1 MQAPNKEIPNMG
13 TTEQEIP
20 GEVLDYLSAQNTL
33 TLATASPSG
42 TPHAATFLY
51 VNEGPSL
58 YFWSK
63 ASTESS
69 RHIEQNPLVAFTI
82 DEYTDDLT
90 QTRGVQG
97 IGECSP
103 LLSGEQIAKVADLF
117 GQKFPS
123 LSPGATMS
131 ISFYRITPTE
141 LQFIDNR
148 RSRSLS
154 SPGVFGADFHRE
166 RSYSVFGGLPTQTAK
181 TISAALQVVDADPD
195 TVVARQGGPADKFF
209 IVVDGELEVTREEMG
224 STETVATLGPGD
236 LFGEMAILFDKPRGT
251 SAKATKPT
259 RLLVLDSATFR
270 SVVAQSLG
278 TTPDFDQIIRDR
290 IGAAPST
297 A

>member
-1 MQAPNKEIPNMG
+1 MN
-13 TTEQEIP
+13 TTEQELP
-20 GEVLDYLSAQNTL
+20 GPVLEYLSAQNTL
-33 TLATASPSG
+33 TLATASPTG

-58 YFWSK
+58 YFWSRT
-63 ASTESS
+63 STVSS

-82 DEYTDDLT
+82 DEYTTDLN

-97 IGECSP
+97 TGECSV
-103 LLSGEQIAKVADLF
+103 LLSGERIAQVADLF

-123 LSPGATMS
+123 LAPGATMS

-141 LQFIDNR
+141 IQFIDNR
-148 RSRSLS
+148 RGS
-154 SPGVFGADFHRE
+154 SAAPDGVFGAEFHRE

-181 TISAALQVVDADPD
+181 TISAALQLVDAEPD

-209 IVVDGELEVTREEMG
+209 IVVEGELEVTREEAG
-224 STETVATLGPGD
+224 ATETVATIGPGD

-251 SAKATKPT
+251 SARTTKPT
-259 RLLVLDSATFR
+259 KLVVLDGATYR

-278 TTPDFDQIIRDR
+278 TTPDFDEIIRSR
-290 IGAAPST
+290 IAAQGT

>member
-1 MQAPNKEIPNMG
+1 MS
-13 TTEQEIP
+13 TTEQELP
-20 GEVLDYLSAQNTL
+20 GPVLEYLSAQNTL
-33 TLATASPSG
+33 TLATASPTG

-82 DEYTDDLT
+82 DDYTDDLT

-97 IGECSP
+97 IGECSV
-103 LLSGEQIAKVADLF
+103 LLSGEQIARVAALF
-117 GQKFPS
+117 GEKFPS

-141 LQFIDNR
+141 IQFIDNR

-181 TISAALQVVDADPD
+181 TISASLQLVDAEPD

-209 IVVDGELEVTREEMG
+209 IVVDGELEVTREDAG
-224 STETVATLGPGD
+224 STETVSTLGPGD

-251 SAKATKPT
+251 SARATKPT
-259 RLLVLDSATFR
+259 KLLVLDGATFR

-290 IGAAPST
+290 IGAAS
-297 A
+297 

>member
-1 MQAPNKEIPNMG
+1 MS
-13 TTEQEIP
+13 TTEQELP
-20 GEVLDYLSAQNTL
+20 GPVLEYLSAQNTL
-33 TLATASPSG
+33 TLATASPTG

-63 ASTESS
+63 AATESA
-69 RHIEQNPLVAFTI
+69 RHIEQNPAVAFTI
-82 DEYTDDLT
+82 DEYTDDLS

-97 IGECSP
+97 VGECSP
-103 LLSGEQIAKVADLF
+103 LLSGEQIARVADLF

-141 LQFIDNR
+141 IQFIDNR
-148 RSRSLS
+148 RNRSLS

-181 TISAALQVVDADPD
+181 TISASLQVIDADPD
-195 TVVARQGGPADKFF
+195 QVVARQGGPADKFF
-209 IVVDGELEVTREEMG
+209 IVVDGELEVTREDG
-224 STETVATLGPGD
+224 GATETISTLGPGD

-251 SAKATKPT
+251 SARATRPT
-259 RLLVLDSATFR
+259 KLLVLDGATFR

-278 TTPDFDQIIRDR
+278 TTPDFDQIIRER
-290 IGAAPST
+290 IGAT

>member
-1 MQAPNKEIPNMG
+1 MS
-13 TTEQEIP
+13 TTEQELP
-20 GEVLDYLSAQNTL
+20 GPVLEYLSAQNTL
-33 TLATASPSG
+33 TLATASPTG

-63 ASTESS
+63 SSAESA

-82 DEYTDDLT
+82 GEYTDDLS

-97 IGECSP
+97 IGECSV
-103 LLSGEQIAKVADLF
+103 LLSGEQIARVADLF

-131 ISFYRITPTE
+131 LSFYRITPTE
-141 LQFIDNR
+141 IQFIDNR

-181 TISAALQVVDADPD
+181 TISASLQVLDAEPD

-209 IVVDGELEVTREEMG
+209 IVVEGELEVTREEAG
-224 STETVATLGPGD
+224 STETVSTLGPGD

-251 SAKATKPT
+251 SARATKPSK
-259 RLLVLDSATFR
+259 LLVLDGATFR

-290 IGAAPST
+290 IGAAPGT

>member
-1 MQAPNKEIPNMG
+1 MN
-13 TTEQEIP
+13 TTEQELP
-20 GEVLDYLSAQNTL
+20 GPVLEYLSAQNTL
-33 TLATASPSG
+33 TLATSSPTG

-69 RHIEQNPLVAFTI
+69 RHIEQNPLVAFTV

-97 IGECSP
+97 IGECSV
-103 LLSGEQIAKVADLF
+103 LLSGEQIARVAALF
-117 GQKFPS
+117 GEKFPS

-131 ISFYRITPTE
+131 ISFYKITPTE
-141 LQFIDNR
+141 IQFIDNR

-154 SPGVFGADFHRE
+154 SPGVFGAEFHRE

-181 TISAALQVVDADPD
+181 TISASLQVVDAVPD

-209 IVVDGELEVTREEMG
+209 IVVDGELEVTREEGG
-224 STETVATLGPGD
+224 STEVVANLGPGD

-251 SAKATKPT
+251 SARATKPT
-259 RLLVLDSATFR
+259 KLLVLDGDTFR

>member
-1 MQAPNKEIPNMG
+1 MN
-13 TTEQEIP
+13 TTEQELP
-20 GEVLDYLSAQNTL
+20 GPVLEYLSAQNTL
-33 TLATASPSG
+33 TLATASPTG

-69 RHIEQNPLVAFTI
+69 RHIDQNPLVAFTV
-82 DEYTDDLT
+82 DEYADDLS

-97 IGECSP
+97 VGECSV
-103 LLSGEQIAKVADLF
+103 LLSGEQIARVAALF
-117 GQKFPS
+117 GDKFPS

-141 LQFIDNR
+141 IQFIDNR

-154 SPGVFGADFHRE
+154 SPGVFGAEFHRE

-181 TISAALQVVDADPD
+181 SISASLQVVDAVPD

-209 IVVDGELEVTREEMG
+209 IVVDGELEVTREEGG
-224 STETVATLGPGD
+224 STEVVASVGPGD

-251 SAKATKPT
+251 SARATKPT
-259 RLLVLDSATFR
+259 KLLVLDGDTFR
-270 SVVAQSLG
+270 SVVAQALG
-278 TTPDFDQIIRDR
+278 TSPDFDQIIRDR

>member
-1 MQAPNKEIPNMG
+1 MG

-141 LQFIDNR
+141 IQFIDNR

-181 TISAALQVVDADPD
+181 TISAALQVVDAEPD

-259 RLLVLDSATFR
+259 KLLVLDSATFR

>member
-1 MQAPNKEIPNMG
+1 MG
-13 TTEQEIP
+13 TTEQELP
-20 GEVLDYLSAQNTL
+20 GEVLEYLSAQNTL

-69 RHIEQNPLVAFTI
+69 RHIEQNPMVAFTV

-103 LLSGEQIAKVADLF
+103 LLSGEQIARVADLF

-141 LQFIDNR
+141 VQFIDNR

-166 RSYSVFGGLPTQTAK
+166 RSYSVLGGLPTQTAK
-181 TISAALQVVDADPD
+181 TISAALQVVDAEPD

-259 RLLVLDSATFR
+259 KLLVLDSATFR

-290 IGAAPST
+290 IGAAAST

>member
-1 MQAPNKEIPNMG
+1 MS
-13 TTEQEIP
+13 TTEQELP
-20 GEVLDYLSAQNTL
+20 GPVLEYLSAQNTL
-33 TLATASPSG
+33 TLATSSPSG

-63 ASTESS
+63 SSTESA
-69 RHIEQNPLVAFTI
+69 RHIEQNPLVAFTV
-82 DEYTDDLT
+82 DEYTDDLS

-97 IGECSP
+97 VGECSP
-103 LLSGEQIAKVADLF
+103 LLAGEHIARVADLF

-131 ISFYRITPTE
+131 ISFFRITPTE
-141 LQFIDNR
+141 IQFIDNR

-181 TISAALQVVDADPD
+181 TISASLQVVDAEPD

-209 IVVDGELEVTREEMG
+209 IVVDGELEVTREELG
-224 STETVATLGPGD
+224 SSETVATLGPGD

-251 SAKATKPT
+251 SARATKPT
-259 RLLVLDSATFR
+259 KLLVLDSATFR

-290 IGAAPST
+290 IGAASST

>member
-1 MQAPNKEIPNMG
+1 MS
-13 TTEQEIP
+13 TTEQELP
-20 GEVLDYLSAQNTL
+20 GPVLEYLSAQNTL
-33 TLATASPSG
+33 TLATASPTG

-51 VNEGPSL
+51 VNDGPSL

-63 ASTESS
+63 SSAESS
-69 RHIEQNPLVAFTI
+69 RHIDQNPLVAFTI
-82 DEYTDDLT
+82 DEYTDDLS

-103 LLSGEQIAKVADLF
+103 LLSGEQIARVADLF

-141 LQFIDNR
+141 IQFIDNR

-154 SPGVFGADFHRE
+154 SPGVFGAEFHRE
-166 RSYSVFGGLPTQTAK
+166 RSYSVFGGLPRQTAK
-181 TISAALQVVDADPD
+181 TISASLQMVDAVPD

-209 IVVDGELEVTREEMG
+209 IVVDGELEVTHEEAG

-251 SAKATKPT
+251 SARATKPT
-259 RLLVLDSATFR
+259 KLLVLDGATFR

>member
-1 MQAPNKEIPNMG
+1 MG
-13 TTEQEIP
+13 TTEQELP

-51 VNEGPSL
+51 VNDGPSL

-82 DEYTDDLT
+82 DEYTDDLSL
-90 QTRGVQG
+90 TRGVQG

-103 LLSGEQIAKVADLF
+103 LLSGEHIARVADLF

-141 LQFIDNR
+141 VQVIDNR

-181 TISAALQVVDADPD
+181 TISAALQVVEADPD

-209 IVVDGELEVTREEMG
+209 IVVDGELEVTREELG

-251 SAKATKPT
+251 SARATKPT
-259 RLLVLDSATFR
+259 KLLVLDSATFR

-290 IGAAPST
+290 IGAASST

>member
-1 MQAPNKEIPNMG
+1 MN
-13 TTEQEIP
+13 TTEQELP
-20 GEVLDYLSAQNTL
+20 GPVLEYLSAQNTL
-33 TLATASPSG
+33 TLATSSPTG

-69 RHIEQNPLVAFTI
+69 RHIEQNPLVAFTV

-97 IGECSP
+97 IGECSV
-103 LLSGEQIAKVADLF
+103 LLSGEQIARVAALF
-117 GQKFPS
+117 GEKFPS

-131 ISFYRITPTE
+131 ISFYKITPTE
-141 LQFIDNR
+141 IQFIDNR

-154 SPGVFGADFHRE
+154 SPGVFGAEFHRE

-181 TISAALQVVDADPD
+181 TISASLQLVEAVPD

-209 IVVDGELEVTREEMG
+209 IVVDGELEVTREEGG
-224 STETVATLGPGD
+224 STEVVANLGPGD

-251 SAKATKPT
+251 SARATKPT
-259 RLLVLDSATFR
+259 KLLVLDGDTFR

>member
-1 MQAPNKEIPNMG
+1 MS
-13 TTEQEIP
+13 TTEQELP
-20 GEVLDYLSAQNTL
+20 GEVLEYLSAQNTL
-33 TLATASPSG
+33 TLATASPTG

-63 ASTESS
+63 SSAESS
-69 RHIEQNPLVAFTI
+69 RHIDQNPLVAFTV
-82 DEYTDDLT
+82 DEYTDDLS

-97 IGECSP
+97 VGECSP
-103 LLSGEQIAKVADLF
+103 LLSGEHIARVADLF

-141 LQFIDNR
+141 IQFIDNR

-154 SPGVFGADFHRE
+154 SPGVFGAEFHRE

-181 TISAALQVVDADPD
+181 TISAALQVVEADPD

-209 IVVDGELEVTREEMG
+209 IVVDGELEITREEAG
-224 STETVATLGPGD
+224 STETVSTLGPGD

-251 SAKATKPT
+251 SARATKPT
-259 RLLVLDSATFR
+259 KLLVLDSATFR

-290 IGAAPST
+290 IGAASST

>member
-1 MQAPNKEIPNMG
+1 MS
-13 TTEQEIP
+13 TTEQELP
-20 GEVLDYLSAQNTL
+20 GPVLEYLSAQNTL
-33 TLATASPSG
+33 TLATASPTG

-63 ASTESS
+63 SSTESS
-69 RHIEQNPLVAFTI
+69 RHIDQNPLVAFTI
-82 DEYTDDLT
+82 DEYTDDLS

-97 IGECSP
+97 IGECSV
-103 LLSGEQIAKVADLF
+103 LLSGEQIARVAALF
-117 GQKFPS
+117 GEKFPS

-131 ISFYRITPTE
+131 ISFYKITPTE
-141 LQFIDNR
+141 IQFIDNR

-154 SPGVFGADFHRE
+154 SPGVFGAEFHRE

-181 TISAALQVVDADPD
+181 TISATLQLVDAVPD

-209 IVVDGELEVTREEMG
+209 IVVDGELEVTREEGG

-251 SAKATKPT
+251 SARATKPT
-259 RLLVLDSATFR
+259 KLLVLDGTTFR

-290 IGAAPST
+290 IGAA
-297 A
+297 

>member
-1 MQAPNKEIPNMG
+1 MG
-13 TTEQEIP
+13 TTEQELP

-103 LLSGEQIAKVADLF
+103 LLSGEQIARVADLF

-141 LQFIDNR
+141 VQFIDNR

-166 RSYSVFGGLPTQTAK
+166 RSYSVLGGLPTQTAK

-209 IVVDGELEVTREEMG
+209 IVVEGELEVTREEMG

-251 SAKATKPT
+251 SARATKPT
-259 RLLVLDSATFR
+259 KLLVLDSTTFR

>member
-1 MQAPNKEIPNMG
+1 MS
-13 TTEQEIP
+13 TTEQELP
-20 GEVLDYLSAQNTL
+20 GPVLEYLSAQNTL
-33 TLATASPSG
+33 TLATASPTG

-69 RHIEQNPLVAFTI
+69 RHIDQNPLVAFTI
-82 DEYTDDLT
+82 DEYTDDLS

-97 IGECSP
+97 IGECSV
-103 LLSGEQIAKVADLF
+103 LLSGEQIARVAALF
-117 GQKFPS
+117 GEKFPS

-131 ISFYRITPTE
+131 ISFYKITPTE
-141 LQFIDNR
+141 IQFIDNR

-181 TISAALQVVDADPD
+181 TISASLQVVDAVPD

-209 IVVDGELEVTREEMG
+209 IVVDGELEVTREEGG

-251 SAKATKPT
+251 SARATKPT
-259 RLLVLDSATFR
+259 KLLVLDGTTFR

-290 IGAAPST
+290 IGAA
-297 A
+297 

>member
-1 MQAPNKEIPNMG
+1 MG

-20 GEVLDYLSAQNTL
+20 GEVLDYVSAQNTL

-69 RHIEQNPLVAFTI
+69 RHIEKNPLVAFTI
-82 DEYTDDLT
+82 DEYTNDLT

-97 IGECSP
+97 VGECSP
-103 LLSGEQIAKVADLF
+103 LLSGEQIARVADLF

-141 LQFIDNR
+141 VQFIDNR

-166 RSYSVFGGLPTQTAK
+166 RSYSVLSGLPTQTAK

-259 RLLVLDSATFR
+259 KLLVLDSATFR

-290 IGAAPST
+290 IGAAAST

>member
-1 MQAPNKEIPNMG
+1 MS
-13 TTEQEIP
+13 TTQQELP
-20 GEVLDYLSAQNTL
+20 GPVLEYLSAQNTL
-33 TLATASPSG
+33 TLATASPTG

-63 ASTESS
+63 ASAESS

-82 DEYTDDLT
+82 DEYTDDLS

-97 IGECSP
+97 IGECSV
-103 LLSGEQIAKVADLF
+103 LLSGEQIARVADLF

-141 LQFIDNR
+141 IQFIDNR
-148 RSRSLS
+148 QSRSLS
-154 SPGVFGADFHRE
+154 SPGVFGAEFHRE
-166 RSYSVFGGLPTQTAK
+166 RSYSVFSGLPTQTAK
-181 TISAALQVVDADPD
+181 VISASLQVLDADPD

-209 IVVDGELEVTREEMG
+209 IVVDGELEVSREEAG

-251 SAKATKPT
+251 SARATKPT
-259 RLLVLDSATFR
+259 KLLVLDSATFR

-290 IGAAPST
+290 IGATPST

>member
-1 MQAPNKEIPNMG
+1 MG

-20 GEVLDYLSAQNTL
+20 GEVLDYVSAQNTL

-69 RHIEQNPLVAFTI
+69 RHIEKNPLVAFTI
-82 DEYTDDLT
+82 DEYTNDLT

-97 IGECSP
+97 VGECSP
-103 LLSGEQIAKVADLF
+103 LLSGEQIARVADLF

-141 LQFIDNR
+141 VQFIDNR

-166 RSYSVFGGLPTQTAK
+166 RSYSVLSGLPTQTAK

-259 RLLVLDSATFR
+259 KLLVLDSATFR

-290 IGAAPST
+290 IGAARST

>member
-1 MQAPNKEIPNMG
+1 MG
-13 TTEQEIP
+13 STEQEIP
-20 GEVLDYLSAQNTL
+20 GEVLDYLSGQNTL

-69 RHIEQNPLVAFTI
+69 RHIEQNPLVAFTV

-97 IGECSP
+97 VGECSP

-141 LQFIDNR
+141 IQFIDNR

-166 RSYSVFGGLPTQTAK
+166 RSYSVLGGLPTQTAK
-181 TISAALQVVDADPD
+181 TISAALQVVDADPG

-209 IVVDGELEVTREEMG
+209 IVVDGELEVTREETG

-251 SAKATKPT
+251 SARATKPT
-259 RLLVLDSATFR
+259 KLLVLDSATFR

>member
-1 MQAPNKEIPNMG
+1 MG
-13 TTEQEIP
+13 TTAQEIP
-20 GEVLDYLSAQNTL
+20 GDVLDYLSAQNTL

-69 RHIEQNPLVAFTI
+69 RHIEKNPLVAFTI
-82 DEYTDDLT
+82 DEYTNDLS

-97 IGECSP
+97 VGECSP
-103 LLSGEQIAKVADLF
+103 LLSGEQIARVADLF

-141 LQFIDNR
+141 VQFIDNR
-148 RSRSLS
+148 RNRSLS

-166 RSYSVFGGLPTQTAK
+166 RSYSVLSGLPTQTAK
-181 TISAALQVVDADPD
+181 TISAALQVVDADAD

-259 RLLVLDSATFR
+259 KLLVLDSATFR

-290 IGAAPST
+290 IGAASST
-297 A
+297 P

>member
-1 MQAPNKEIPNMG
+1 MS
-13 TTEQEIP
+13 TTEQELP
-20 GEVLDYLSAQNTL
+20 GPVLEYLSAQNTL
-33 TLATASPSG
+33 TLATASPTG

-82 DEYTDDLT
+82 DEYTDDLS

-97 IGECSP
+97 VGECSV
-103 LLSGEQIAKVADLF
+103 LLSGEQIARVAALF
-117 GQKFPS
+117 GEKFPS

-131 ISFYRITPTE
+131 ISFYKITPTE
-141 LQFIDNR
+141 IQFIDNR

-181 TISAALQVVDADPD
+181 TISASLQVVDAVPD
-195 TVVARQGGPADKFF
+195 TVVARQGGPADKLF
-209 IVVDGELEVTREEMG
+209 IVVDGELEVTREEGG

-251 SAKATKPT
+251 SARATKPT
-259 RLLVLDSATFR
+259 KLLVLDGTTFR

-290 IGAAPST
+290 IGAA
-297 A
+297 

>member
-1 MQAPNKEIPNMG
+1 MS
-13 TTEQEIP
+13 TVEQELP
-20 GEVLDYLSAQNTL
+20 GPVLEYLSTQNTL
-33 TLATASPSG
+33 TLATASPTG

-51 VNEGPSL
+51 VNDGPSL

-63 ASTESS
+63 SSAESS

-82 DEYTDDLT
+82 DEYTTDLT

-97 IGECSP
+97 IGECSV
-103 LLSGEQIAKVADLF
+103 LLSGEQIARVADLF

-141 LQFIDNR
+141 IQFIDNR
-148 RSRSLS
+148 QNRSLS
-154 SPGVFGADFHRE
+154 SPGVFGAEFHRE

-181 TISAALQVVDADPD
+181 TISASLQLVDAEPEA
-195 TVVARQGGPADKFF
+195 VVARQGGPADKFF
-209 IVVDGELEVTREEMG
+209 IVVDGELEVTREEAG

-251 SAKATKPT
+251 SARATKPT
-259 RLLVLDSATFR
+259 RLLVLDSATYR

-290 IGAAPST
+290 IGATPGT

>member
-1 MQAPNKEIPNMG
+1 MG
-13 TTEQEIP
+13 STEQEIP
-20 GEVLDYLSAQNTL
+20 GEVLDYVSAQNTL

-69 RHIEQNPLVAFTI
+69 RHIEKNPLVAFTI

-97 IGECSP
+97 VGECSP
-103 LLSGEQIAKVADLF
+103 LLSGEQIARVADLF

-141 LQFIDNR
+141 IQFIDNR

-181 TISAALQVVDADPD
+181 TISAALQIVDADPD

-259 RLLVLDSATFR
+259 KLLVLDSATFR

-290 IGAAPST
+290 IGAAQST

>member
-1 MQAPNKEIPNMG
+1 MS
-13 TTEQEIP
+13 TTEQELP
-20 GEVLDYLSAQNTL
+20 APVLEYLSGQNTL
-33 TLATASPSG
+33 TLATASPTG

-63 ASTESS
+63 ASAESS

-82 DEYTDDLT
+82 DEYTSDLT

-97 IGECSP
+97 IGECSV
-103 LLSGEQIAKVADLF
+103 LLSGEQIARVADLF

-123 LSPGATMS
+123 LAPGATMS

-141 LQFIDNR
+141 IQFIDNR
-148 RSRSLS
+148 QNRSLS
-154 SPGVFGADFHRE
+154 SPGVFGAEFHRE
-166 RSYSVFGGLPTQTAK
+166 RSYSVFSGLPTQTAK
-181 TISAALQVVDADPD
+181 TISASLQVLDVDPD

-209 IVVDGELEVTREEMG
+209 IVVDGELEVTREEAG
-224 STETVATLGPGD
+224 STETVSTLGPGD

-251 SAKATKPT
+251 SARATKPT
-259 RLLVLDSATFR
+259 KLLVLDGATFR

-290 IGAAPST
+290 IGAASST

>member
-1 MQAPNKEIPNMG
+1 M
-13 TTEQEIP
+13 TTAEQELP
-20 GEVLDYLSAQNTL
+20 GPVLEYLSAQNTL
-33 TLATASPSG
+33 TLATASPTG

-63 ASTESS
+63 SSAESS

-82 DEYTDDLT
+82 DEYTDDLS

-97 IGECSP
+97 IGECSV
-103 LLSGEQIAKVADLF
+103 LLSGEQIARVADLF

-141 LQFIDNR
+141 IQFIDNR

-154 SPGVFGADFHRE
+154 SPGVFGAEFHRE

-181 TISAALQVVDADPD
+181 TISASLQLVDAVPD

-209 IVVDGELEVTREEMG
+209 IVVEGELEVTREEG
-224 STETVATLGPGD
+224 GNTEVVANLGPGD

-251 SAKATKPT
+251 SARATKPT
-259 RLLVLDSATFR
+259 KLLVLDGDTFR

>member
-1 MQAPNKEIPNMG
+1 MG
-13 TTEQEIP
+13 TTEQELP

-103 LLSGEQIAKVADLF
+103 LLSGEQIARVADLF

-141 LQFIDNR
+141 VQFIDNR

-166 RSYSVFGGLPTQTAK
+166 RSYSVLGGLPTQTAK
-181 TISAALQVVDADPD
+181 TISAALQVVEADPD

-259 RLLVLDSATFR
+259 KLLVLDSATFR

-290 IGAAPST
+290 IGAAAST

>member
-1 MQAPNKEIPNMG
+1 MS
-13 TTEQEIP
+13 TTAQEIP
-20 GEVLDYLSAQNTL
+20 APVLEYLGSQNTL
-33 TLATASPSG
+33 TLATASPTG

-51 VNEGPSL
+51 VNDGPSL

-63 ASTESS
+63 AATVSS

-82 DEYTDDLT
+82 DEYTSDLT

-97 IGECSP
+97 IGECSV
-103 LLSGEQIAKVADLF
+103 LLSGEQIARVADLF

-141 LQFIDNR
+141 IQFIDNR
-148 RSRSLS
+148 QNRSLS

-181 TISAALQVVDADPD
+181 TISAALQMMDADAG

-209 IVVDGELEVTREEMG
+209 IVVDGELEVTREDAG
-224 STETVATLGPGD
+224 TTETVSTLGPGD

-251 SAKATKPT
+251 SATATKPT
-259 RLLVLDSATFR
+259 KLLVIDSDTFR
-270 SVVAQSLG
+270 SVVSQSLG
-278 TTPDFDQIIRDR
+278 TTPDFDQIIRER
-290 IGAAPST
+290 IGALPSS
-297 A
+297 

>member
-1 MQAPNKEIPNMG
+1 MS
-13 TTEQEIP
+13 TTEQELP
-20 GEVLDYLSAQNTL
+20 GPVLEYLSAQNTL
-33 TLATASPSG
+33 TLATASPTG

-63 ASTESS
+63 TATASS

-82 DEYTDDLT
+82 DEYTTDLT

-97 IGECSP
+97 TGECSV
-103 LLSGEQIAKVADLF
+103 LLSGEQIARVADLF

-141 LQFIDNR
+141 IQFIDNSR
-148 RSRSLS
+148 NRSLS

-166 RSYSVFGGLPTQTAK
+166 RSFSVFGGLPTQTAK
-181 TISAALQVVDADPD
+181 TISASLQIVDVAPD
-195 TVVARQGGPADKFF
+195 SVVARQGGPADKFF
-209 IVVDGELEVTREEMG
+209 IVVDGELEVSREDAG
-224 STETVATLGPGD
+224 ATETVATLGPGE

-251 SAKATKPT
+251 SARATKPSK
-259 RLLVLDSATFR
+259 LLVIDSDTYR

-290 IGAAPST
+290 IGVLPSS

>member
-1 MQAPNKEIPNMG
+1 MS
-13 TTEQEIP
+13 TTEQELP
-20 GEVLDYLSAQNTL
+20 GPVLEYLSSQNTL
-33 TLATASPSG
+33 TLATASPTG

-63 ASTESS
+63 ASAESS

-82 DEYTDDLT
+82 DEYTDDLS

-97 IGECSP
+97 IGECSV
-103 LLSGEQIAKVADLF
+103 LLSGEQIARVAALF
-117 GQKFPS
+117 GEKFPS

-131 ISFYRITPTE
+131 ISFYKITPTE
-141 LQFIDNR
+141 IQFIDNR

-154 SPGVFGADFHRE
+154 SPGVFGAEFHRE

-181 TISAALQVVDADPD
+181 TISASLQLVDAEPD

-209 IVVDGELEVTREEMG
+209 IVVDGELEVTREEAG
-224 STETVATLGPGD
+224 STETVSTLGPGD

-251 SAKATKPT
+251 SARATKASK
-259 RLLVLDSATFR
+259 LLVLDSATFR